1 MLRTGCGGDGG
12 DEGVKPGC
20 FGQSPEKAR
29 WTRWAGGGD
38 AAGSGLGGWGEGD
51 VQSLMSHPVGARAM
65 GEMEPHH
72 RGLLKQERISC
83 MQGVQPSTRRKTW
96 LPTLAAFASFFL
108 FLEQ

>member
-1 MLRTGCGGDGG
+1 MLGAVSRGG
-12 DEGVKPGC
+12 ETVL
-20 FGQSPEKAR
+20 

-38 AAGSGLGGWGEGD
+38 AAGLGLGGWGEGD
-51 VQSLMSHPVGARAM
+51 VQSLMSHPVGAGAM

-83 MQGVQPSTRRKTW
+83 MQGVQPSTRRKTR